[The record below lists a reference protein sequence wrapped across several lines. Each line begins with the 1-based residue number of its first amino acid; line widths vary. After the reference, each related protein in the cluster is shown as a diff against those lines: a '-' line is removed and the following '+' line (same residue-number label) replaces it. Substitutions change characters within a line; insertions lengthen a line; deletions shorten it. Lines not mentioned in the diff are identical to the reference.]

1 MVNGTSRKRKRSGGQ
16 RQRLRAM
23 LRGEQ
28 LNCKSALC
36 NWLLS
41 MFAWGHF
48 SVQRVQN
55 ISSLLMTDLKNAET
69 NDSIWTDLEELSKL
83 GTSGLYANK
92 MHAELMGKC
101 NHLPNL
107 PEPYAFDVQFQP
119 PLAVQKQE
127 MLAPHECFAAL
138 YHRYPSTWKKTMV
151 PDESHAQRFW
161 NATENHPCLVE
172 SPLKTEHPSYKTKCV
187 PILLHGDGVP
197 IVGIGKGW
205 SKIATIF
212 SWCSMLTAP
221 STKESMRFI
230 WGAFDKLCKPDGDD
244 GSFGT
249 FTTFFQVLCW
259 SLQCLYSGKWPHRNH
274 LGQLFPPTS
283 WRAKLAGRDLAGGFT
298 GYLFA
303 TIGDMDYF
311 ASILQLPNYSW
322 AKGPCSICRCTLGG
336 EHTWTDFRK
345 TAAWIGTEWTKADWF
360 SWGGRSMNPL
370 FNQLPGQSCH
380 TVSLDLMHCKYLG
393 HDMYFYGS
401 VLTLLCQYILPGTD
415 EANLQTCWGFL
426 KRYYKEHK
434 IPSPYRYL
442 TKVSMFI
449 RKKKFPKLRGK
460 ASEVRHLAKP
470 LSALWRHFMNG
481 HVVTHRQIDL
491 YLRLNIRFE
500 NILDDYKDH
509 YAFPAAAHTAFVD
522 TAFSMMQ
529 LSSQLADH
537 FVDEGIAMFDMT
549 SKAHSVLH
557 IAMLSKHINPRATW
571 CFRGEDMMQKAQALL
586 QSCVRG
592 NNGALC
598 FRKMLSH
605 YRFGLHLL
613 FEEHKDWKSELTKKQ
628 GLVVMG
634 LYLLA
639 INLWTQR

>member
-48 SVQRVQN
+48 SVQRVQK

-151 PDESHAQRFW
+151 PDESHVQRFW

-230 WGAFDKLCKPDGDD
+230 
-244 GSFGT
+244 
-249 FTTFFQVLCW
+249 
-259 SLQCLYSGKWPHRNH
+259 
-274 LGQLFPPTS
+274 
-283 WRAKLAGRDLAGGFT
+283 
-298 GYLFA
+298 
-303 TIGDMDYF
+303 
-311 ASILQLPNYSW
+311 
-322 AKGPCSICRCTLGG
+322 
-336 EHTWTDFRK
+336 
-345 TAAWIGTEWTKADWF
+345 
-360 SWGGRSMNPL
+360 
-370 FNQLPGQSCH
+370 
-380 TVSLDLMHCKYLG
+380 
-393 HDMYFYGS
+393 
-401 VLTLLCQYILPGTD
+401 
-415 EANLQTCWGFL
+415 
-426 KRYYKEHK
+426 
-434 IPSPYRYL
+434 
-442 TKVSMFI
+442 
-449 RKKKFPKLRGK
+449 
-460 ASEVRHLAKP
+460 
-470 LSALWRHFMNG
+470 
-481 HVVTHRQIDL
+481 
-491 YLRLNIRFE
+491 
-500 NILDDYKDH
+500 
-509 YAFPAAAHTAFVD
+509 
-522 TAFSMMQ
+522 
-529 LSSQLADH
+529 
-537 FVDEGIAMFDMT
+537 
-549 SKAHSVLH
+549 
-557 IAMLSKHINPRATW
+557 
-571 CFRGEDMMQKAQALL
+571 
-586 QSCVRG
+586 
-592 NNGALC
+592 
-598 FRKMLSH
+598 
-605 YRFGLHLL
+605 
-613 FEEHKDWKSELTKKQ
+613 
-628 GLVVMG
+628 
-634 LYLLA
+634 
-639 INLWTQR
+639 

>member
-48 SVQRVQN
+48 SVQRVQK

-151 PDESHAQRFW
+151 PDESHVQRFW

-336 EHTWTDFRK
+336 S
-345 TAAWIGTEWTKADWF
+345 I
-360 SWGGRSMNPL
+360 
-370 FNQLPGQSCH
+370 PGQTSG
-380 TVSLDLMHCKYLG
+380 KRRLG
-393 HDMYFYGS
+393 
-401 VLTLLCQYILPGTD
+401 
-415 EANLQTCWGFL
+415 
-426 KRYYKEHK
+426 
-434 IPSPYRYL
+434 
-442 TKVSMFI
+442 
-449 RKKKFPKLRGK
+449 
-460 ASEVRHLAKP
+460 
-470 LSALWRHFMNG
+470 
-481 HVVTHRQIDL
+481 
-491 YLRLNIRFE
+491 
-500 NILDDYKDH
+500 
-509 YAFPAAAHTAFVD
+509 
-522 TAFSMMQ
+522 
-529 LSSQLADH
+529 
-537 FVDEGIAMFDMT
+537 
-549 SKAHSVLH
+549 
-557 IAMLSKHINPRATW
+557 
-571 CFRGEDMMQKAQALL
+571 
-586 QSCVRG
+586 
-592 NNGALC
+592 
-598 FRKMLSH
+598 
-605 YRFGLHLL
+605 
-613 FEEHKDWKSELTKKQ
+613 
-628 GLVVMG
+628 
-634 LYLLA
+634 
-639 INLWTQR
+639 